1 MEQNSYHT
9 YKNCLVLILVVIL
22 FSNCTN
28 QNKKQTDYNVFRY
41 NEHKNISS
49 LDPAFAKDNA
59 NIWAVNQIF
68 NGLVQMNDN
77 LEVKPCI
84 ASSWNISNDHKTY
97 IFNLRDD
104 VILQNLNDE
113 VMVLLRCLKV

>member
-1 MEQNSYHT
+1 MTIKYNLTLSS
-9 YKNCLVLILVVIL
+9 LVVL
-22 FSNCTN
+22 MVFCSCSSVSDVDTN
-28 QNKKQTDYNVFRY
+28 NVFRY

-104 VILQNLNDE
+104 VYFHKHKLFGNRRFSIRQYT
-113 VMVLLRCLKV
+113 